1 MLNFESI
8 LRPQYWPRGHGFK
21 NLKSTQ
27 YEDACIAI
35 YQLEVLLVVL
45 EKKIL
50 KHVPYLY
57 LC

>member
-1 MLNFESI
+1 MLNFESV
-8 LRPQYWPRGHGFK
+8 LRPQYWSRGHGFN
-21 NLKSTQ
+21 NLEFTQ